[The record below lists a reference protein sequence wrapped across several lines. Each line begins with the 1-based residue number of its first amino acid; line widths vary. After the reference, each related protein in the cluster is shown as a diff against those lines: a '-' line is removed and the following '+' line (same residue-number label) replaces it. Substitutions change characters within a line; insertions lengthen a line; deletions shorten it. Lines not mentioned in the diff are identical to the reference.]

1 MLTTSYIVPICSL
14 GIEYID
20 MGHVDSVFRVRDD
33 EPTCLLYPG
42 RVPMVIGTNPL
53 TWRVTLKELV
63 GNLWIYGKVFNV
75 LSALHPFYVP
85 LYLPSLRIG
94 QITYLMDQLPVVINR
109 REAFGKDLFPMKFE
123 SIR

>member
-1 MLTTSYIVPICSL
+1 MSTRFSEYVTELYQIPIV
-14 GIEYID
+14 
-20 MGHVDSVFRVRDD
+20 MGTNPLVY
-33 EPTCLLYPG
+33 LYPG

>member
-1 MLTTSYIVPICSL
+1 MTFGTNPLIY
-14 GIEYID
+14 
-20 MGHVDSVFRVRDD
+20 
-33 EPTCLLYPG
+33 LYPG

-109 REAFGKDLFPMKFE
+109 CETFGKFLVLVKFE